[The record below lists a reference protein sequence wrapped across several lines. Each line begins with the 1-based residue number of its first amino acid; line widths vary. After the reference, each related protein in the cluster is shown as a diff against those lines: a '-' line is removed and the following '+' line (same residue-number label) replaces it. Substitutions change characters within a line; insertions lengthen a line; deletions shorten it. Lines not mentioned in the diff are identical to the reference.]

1 MSVFHIYVDERPMHW
16 LPVQTRSCHQLCTEC
31 SETQQFCS
39 GSVEPA
45 ETGRIK
51 KESRANTQREP
62 SVLNREQ
69 LFVLPPLSYSQ
80 DVGRLRG
87 STGTKTEWKTVTGHL
102 NLCGPTVE
110 SKQGF
115 LNVEKTTAWPW
126 NLPVLPLFWI
136 SQTTSPLNLGQLRTS
151 SDVHVQQTIRAR
163 YQTEAPTLLK

>member
-1 MSVFHIYVDERPMHW
+1 MHW
-16 LPVQTRSCHQLCTEC
+16 LPVQTHSCHLLCTEC

-115 LNVEKTTAWPW
+115 LNVEKNYSVTLKSACSSTKTA
-126 NLPVLPLFWI
+126 LKPLFWI

-151 SDVHVQQTIRAR
+151 SDVRVQQTIRAR

>member
-1 MSVFHIYVDERPMHW
+1 MFVFHIYVDERPMHW
-16 LPVQTRSCHQLCTEC
+16 LPVQTHSCHLLSTEC

-51 KESRANTQREP
+51 KESRANTQREL
-62 SVLNREQ
+62 SALNSEQ
-69 LFVLPPLSYSQ
+69 LFVLPPLSYIQ
-80 DVGRLRG
+80 DVDRLWG

-110 SKQGF
+110 SKQSV

-126 NLPVLPLFWI
+126 NLPVRLLYSALKPLCWS
-136 SQTTSPLNLGQLRTS
+136 SQTTSPFNLRA
-151 SDVHVQQTIRAR
+151 VQGKQWRAG
-163 YQTEAPTLLK
+163 TADN